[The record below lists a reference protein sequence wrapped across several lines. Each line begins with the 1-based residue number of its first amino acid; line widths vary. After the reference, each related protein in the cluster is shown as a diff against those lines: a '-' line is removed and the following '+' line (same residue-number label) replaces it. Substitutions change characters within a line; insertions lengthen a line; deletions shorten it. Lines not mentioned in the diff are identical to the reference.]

1 PSYAISTDDRTVGA
15 RLGGV
20 LGRAVGAA
28 APPGRVRARLTGA
41 AGQSFGAFLAAGV
54 ALELTGEAN
63 DFVGKSM
70 SGGRMAIRPAAGDRE
85 GALNLRLNAQ
95 LVSAESLDAAAAKE
109 LRRLVERHLRY
120 TGSQRASE
128 LLAAW
133 ERELG
138 GFWLVQPRAEVARL
152 ESQAEGTEA
161 AGEE

>member
-1 PSYAISTDDRTVGA
+1 MPAEPTEGSDD
-15 RLGGV
+15 
-20 LGRAVGAA
+20 
-28 APPGRVRARLTGA
+28 
-41 AGQSFGAFLAAGV
+41 
-54 ALELTGEAN
+54 ALE
-63 DFVGKSM
+63 
-70 SGGRMAIRPAAGDRE
+70 
-85 GALNLRLNAQ
+85 
-95 LVSAESLDAAAAKE
+95 SAPLDAAAAKE

-161 AGEE
+161 AGEEATEAAEA